1 MPWVWDG
8 GPVRLQ
14 SRATDEHGDNQRTR
28 ESWYAQYRPTQ
39 IYHYNAIQTWQVN
52 ESGEVSN
59 VYV

>member
-1 MPWVWDG
+1 
-8 GPVRLQ
+8 VRLQ
-14 SRATDEHGDNQRTR
+14 SRATDEHGDTQRTR
-28 ESWYAQYRPTQ
+28 EIWYAQYRPTQ